1 MRQDYNI
8 KKKAI
13 QNHKKITNINKIFLS
28 SLKRELQSKKIK
40 NNIKIKEDASNPL
53 TNLLYSNLK
62 NNNKKIAKKCFNSLL
77 NITNCNKKE
86 KLFKSKKFPS
96 IYQNNLLIDLEET
109 RNHKLKLDKTIN
121 IKEVK
126 KIYRLLNKLEKYL
139 GKEWINLIR
148 VIKYMTIIKIKT
160 KANTDNFSGTSTNSL
175 GAIHFCKPFTEI
187 KLLECITHEAS
198 HIWLDRLEYNGLEL
212 AKNGW
217 TQNKFKSP
225 WREDKRPI
233 SGIIHA
239 VFVFSKVC
247 IYLIKYYKKTKN
259 LNALRRIIYLSSK
272 IDTGLNTLKKCNSIT
287 PLGKKINTIS
297 YKYYKEIYRF
307 VQQQVHQF

>member
-1 MRQDYNI
+1 MRQEYNI

-13 QNHKKITNINKIFLS
+13 QNHKKIININKVFLS
-28 SLKRELQSKKIK
+28 SLKKELQLKKIK
-40 NNIKIKEDASNPL
+40 NNIKIQVDASNPL
-53 TNLLYSNLK
+53 TNLLYINLK
-62 NNNKKIAKKCFNSLL
+62 SNNQKIAKKCFNSLL
-77 NITNCNKKE
+77 NVTNNNKKE

-96 IYQNNLLIDLEET
+96 IYQNTLLIDLEET
-109 RNHKLKLDKTIN
+109 RNHKLILDKTIN

-139 GKEWINLIR
+139 GKEWFNLIK
-148 VIKYMTIIKIKT
+148 VIKYITIIKINT
-160 KANTDNFSGTSTNSL
+160 KANTNNFSGTSTNSL

-217 TQNKFKSP
+217 SQNKFRSP
-225 WREDKRPI
+225 WRDDKRPI

-239 VFVFSKVC
+239 VYVFSRVC
-247 IYLIKYYKKTKN
+247 IYLIKYYKITKN
-259 LNALRRIIYLSSK
+259 LNALKRIIYLSSK
-272 IDTGLNTLKKCNSIT
+272 INSGLNILKKCDSIN
-287 PLGKKINTIS
+287 PIGKKVNNIS
-297 YKYYKEIYRF
+297 HNNYKKIFRF
-307 VQQQVHQF
+307 VQQQF